1 MRENAHCRVAHVI
14 TGDDMCHYPHEC
26 ASRILKPAQYL
37 PPLSYQFSSLEGCL
51 EKYAI
56 QTENLSRTFGAVCAV
71 DRLNLAVPSGAIF
84 GLLGAS
90 DAGKTTVIRLLLG
103 LLEPT
108 SGNAKVLGYDIR
120 QEADRIRLHSGA
132 VFADTGLYDRLTVA
146 ENLDY
151 YGRIWR
157 MSASDRRDRSRDL
170 LGRLDLWDARETPVA
185 QIAPLQRRRLSLA
198 RALLHRPSLL
208 CVDEPTDSLDKTDA
222 EAFHADLH
230 RLIAYEGVTA
240 LVALQHPTEAE
251 TLCNNVV
258 VLRRGRVVAAGPLDE
273 LRGPGAAPT
282 VEIVGRGFTEQVISL
297 IGRRPEI
304 AGVKR
309 VDNRLLLELTGDFD
323 TAPLVSLLVE
333 SSADVEEVRKHPAG
347 IDTVFAA
354 LVQEETRE

>member
-1 MRENAHCRVAHVI
+1 M
-14 TGDDMCHYPHEC
+14 
-26 ASRILKPAQYL
+26 
-37 PPLSYQFSSLEGCL
+37 

-56 QTENLSRTFGAVCAV
+56 RTENLSRTFGAVCAV
-71 DRLNLAVPSGAIF
+71 DRLNLVVPSGAIF
-84 GLLGAS
+84 GLVGGP

-108 SGNAKVLGYDIR
+108 SGQAEVLGHDINR
-120 QEADRIRLHSGA
+120 EADRVRLHSGA

-157 MSASDRRDRSRDL
+157 MSAPDRRDRIRDL
-170 LGRLDLWDARETPVA
+170 LGRLDLWAARETPVA

-198 RALLHRPSLL
+198 RALLHRPALL
-208 CVDEPTDSLDKTDA
+208 CVDEPADSLDKPSADA
-222 EAFHADLH
+222 FRADLH
-230 RLIAYEGVTA
+230 KLIAYEGVTA
-240 LVALQHPTEAE
+240 LVALQNPAEAE
-251 TLCNNVV
+251 ALCGS
-258 VLRRGRVVAAGPLDE
+258 LAIMRRGRIVAAGSLDE

-297 IGRRPEI
+297 ISRRPEI

-347 IDTVFAA
+347 IDTILAA
-354 LVQEETRE
+354 LLQEETPE